1 MFKLRKSTV
10 FVIALLFL
18 AATASFARADYR
30 EDFSK
35 TVPLKAGGM
44 FSLENVNGQVRVS
57 TWKEDKVEIKAVKVA
72 KKDEKDLKEVEIL
85 VDASEG
91 RVAVKAVWPK
101 FPRNV
106 KVHVDFDVKIPEGV
120 NVEDADTVNGSVEIT
135 GRYGRVA
142 AGTTN
147 GQVSVE
153 NASGELEASTT
164 NGSVKVRKFEGRV
177 RARTTNGNVRLEG
190 LSFKDGVD
198 AKTTNGSIHL
208 GIESPESLNAE
219 LRARTT
225 NGSISVDFPVTL
237 QNLRQSRRLLEARI
251 GQGGPEI
258 ALQTTNGSITIGR

>member
-1 MFKLRKSTV
+1 MSLARKTGV
-10 FVIALLFL
+10 FAVALLFL
-18 AATASFARADYR
+18 AAMAPSARADYR

-35 TVPLKAGGM
+35 TAALKAGGT
-44 FSLENVNGQVRVS
+44 FSVENVNGSVRVS

-72 KKDEKDLKEVEIL
+72 RKNEKDLKEVEIL
-85 VDASEG
+85 VEASEG

-106 KVHVDFDVKIPEGV
+106 SVSVNFDVRVPEGV
-120 NVEDADTVNGSVEIT
+120 HLDGAGTVNGSVDVT
-135 GRYGRVA
+135 GRYGRLV

-164 NGSVKVRKFEGRV
+164 NGGVHIRTFEGRV

-190 LSFKDGVD
+190 LTFKDGVE
-198 AKTTNGSIHL
+198 ARATNGSIRL
-208 GIESPESLNAE
+208 GIESPDSINAD

-237 QNLRQSRRLLEARI
+237 QNLRQSRRLVEARI
-251 GQGGPEI
+251 GRGGPEI
-258 ALQTTNGSITIGR
+258 SLQTTNGSITIGR